1 MGPVDG
7 GVEGGVDVGGEDV
20 CSTPSSS
27 PEPILFAL
35 PSGYGAGSF
44 SAVGNLANCGASGAP
59 GFQVID
65 MNGDGRPDLVVYAT
79 CASGSMVVRDH
90 WRVYLNS
97 GSGFAAEA
105 TMFPLPGGY
114 SAGSF
119 ARPGN
124 LLNCGAL
131 NAPGFSL
138 MDLNGDRRP
147 DIVVHGICA
156 SGSAVGSDHWR
167 VYLNSGSGFAAEAT
181 MFPLPGGYSAGSF
194 ARPGNLLNC
203 GALNAPGFQ
212 VVDMNGDG
220 RPDIV
225 VNAICASGSTVGRD
239 HWRVYLNSGSGFAAE
254 ATMFPLPG
262 GYSAGS
268 FARPGNLLNCGALNA
283 PGFSLM
289 DLNGDRRPDIVVH
302 GICASGSAVGSDHW
316 RVYLNSGS
324 GFAAEPMMFP
334 LPGGYGAASFAGP
347 GNLANCSVK
356 STPGYGTADMNGD
369 ARPDLVVFLACARGS
384 TVGTD
389 HWRVYLNTGAGFSAD
404 AARFSIPNGY
414 GELTFSGLGGEG
426 ACGSGDYPPFSTF
439 DIDGDRRPEIV
450 IPREC
455 MDDAVG
461 TRHWKVFRN
470 ICP

>member
-1 MGPVDG
+1 MLCACTEGPAPISVQDAATDQAPPLDRMGPVDG

-138 MDLNGDRRP
+138 MDVNGDRRP
-147 DIVVHGICA
+147 DLVVHAICA

-181 MFPLPGGYSAGSF
+181 MFPLPGGYGAG
-194 ARPGNLLNC
+194 
-203 GALNAPGFQ
+203 
-212 VVDMNGDG
+212 
-220 RPDIV
+220 
-225 VNAICASGSTVGRD
+225 
-239 HWRVYLNSGSGFAAE
+239 
-254 ATMFPLPG
+254 
-262 GYSAGS
+262 
-268 FARPGNLLNCGALNA
+268 
-283 PGFSLM
+283 
-289 DLNGDRRPDIVVH
+289 
-302 GICASGSAVGSDHW
+302 
-316 RVYLNSGS
+316 
-324 GFAAEPMMFP
+324 
-334 LPGGYGAASFAGP
+334 SFAGP

-369 ARPDLVVFLACARGS
+369 ARPDLVVFLACAPGS